1 VREPATDAHIPYLWA
16 NSGDRREA
24 LQIDAGSIRDA
35 SPIACWMVYLS
46 FASCCPRASIS
57 APCNAIAANH
67 VHSHAAAV
75 AHRSMVR
82 QQVLRCAGRDRSL
95 TKMSS
100 MGNSQPTSITL
111 QQSRVVVAGGT
122 SGIGFAVAEA
132 AARSGAE
139 VIIASS
145 RPERVAAALEQL
157 PQGTRGESLDFTDEA
172 QVRAFFARV
181 GALDHLVYT
190 AGESLLLQTLAE
202 LSIEAAQRAFEVRYW
217 GALKA
222 VKYAAPLI
230 RPGGSI
236 TLTSG
241 VASSRPLPAW
251 TIPSSIL
258 GAIESLTRTLAV
270 ELAPLRVNAV
280 APGVLR
286 TALWDNMS
294 EGDRESLYDY
304 IAGKMP
310 VRRVGEASDVAQT
323 YLYLMQQ
330 GFSTGQVIVVDGG
343 HVLV

>member
-1 VREPATDAHIPYLWA
+1 
-16 NSGDRREA
+16 
-24 LQIDAGSIRDA
+24 
-35 SPIACWMVYLS
+35 
-46 FASCCPRASIS
+46 
-57 APCNAIAANH
+57 
-67 VHSHAAAV
+67 
-75 AHRSMVR
+75 
-82 QQVLRCAGRDRSL
+82 
-95 TKMSS
+95 
-100 MGNSQPTSITL
+100 MGNNQPSSITL
-111 QQSRVVVAGGT
+111 KQSRIVIAGGT

-132 AARSGAE
+132 AAQAGAE

-145 RPERVAAALEQL
+145 NPERIATALDRL
-157 PQGTRGESLDFTDEA
+157 PKGTHGEAIDFTDEA
-172 QVRAFFARV
+172 QVSAFFAHV
-181 GALDHLVYT
+181 GAFDHLVYT
-190 AGESLLLQTLAE
+190 AGESLLLQNLAD
-202 LSIEAAQRAFEVRYW
+202 LSIEAAQQAFQVRYW

-222 VKYAAPLI
+222 IKHAVSLI
-230 RPGGSI
+230 RTGGSI

-294 EGDRESLYDY
+294 ETDRNGLYDH

-330 GFSTGQVIVVDGG
+330 GFSTGQVIIVDGG

>member
-1 VREPATDAHIPYLWA
+1 
-16 NSGDRREA
+16 
-24 LQIDAGSIRDA
+24 
-35 SPIACWMVYLS
+35 
-46 FASCCPRASIS
+46 
-57 APCNAIAANH
+57 
-67 VHSHAAAV
+67 
-75 AHRSMVR
+75 
-82 QQVLRCAGRDRSL
+82 
-95 TKMSS
+95 
-100 MGNSQPTSITL
+100 MGNNPLSSITL
-111 QQSRVVVAGGT
+111 KQSRVVVAGGT

-132 AARSGAE
+132 AAHSGAE

-145 RPERVAAALEQL
+145 KPERVAAALERL
-157 PQGTRGESLDFTDEA
+157 PQGTRGEALDFTDEA
-172 QVRAFFARV
+172 QVSAFFARV
-181 GALDHLVYT
+181 GAIDHLVYT
-190 AGESLLLQTLAE
+190 AGESLLLQNLAE

-222 VKYAAPLI
+222 VKYGTPHLRA
-230 RPGGSI
+230 GGSI

-294 EGDRESLYDY
+294 EADREGLYDY
-304 IAGKMP
+304 IAEKMP

-330 GFSTGQVIVVDGG
+330 GFSTGQVIIVDGG

>member
-1 VREPATDAHIPYLWA
+1 
-16 NSGDRREA
+16 
-24 LQIDAGSIRDA
+24 
-35 SPIACWMVYLS
+35 
-46 FASCCPRASIS
+46 
-57 APCNAIAANH
+57 
-67 VHSHAAAV
+67 
-75 AHRSMVR
+75 
-82 QQVLRCAGRDRSL
+82 
-95 TKMSS
+95 
-100 MGNSQPTSITL
+100 MGNNQSTSITL

-132 AARSGAE
+132 AAHAGAE

-145 RPERVAAALEQL
+145 RPERVAAALERL
-157 PQGTRGESLDFTDEA
+157 PQGTRGESLDFTDEE
-172 QVRAFFARV
+172 QVRAFFARI

-190 AGESLLLQTLAE
+190 AGESLFLQTLAE
-202 LSIEAAQRAFEVRYW
+202 LSIEAAHRAFEVRYW

-230 RPGGSI
+230 RAGGSI

-251 TIPSSIL
+251 TILSSIL

-294 EGDRESLYDY
+294 KADREILYDH

-310 VRRVGEASDVAQT
+310 VQRVGEASDVAQT

>member
-1 VREPATDAHIPYLWA
+1 
-16 NSGDRREA
+16 
-24 LQIDAGSIRDA
+24 
-35 SPIACWMVYLS
+35 
-46 FASCCPRASIS
+46 
-57 APCNAIAANH
+57 
-67 VHSHAAAV
+67 
-75 AHRSMVR
+75 
-82 QQVLRCAGRDRSL
+82 
-95 TKMSS
+95 
-100 MGNSQPTSITL
+100 MGNNQSTSITL

-132 AARSGAE
+132 AAHAGAE

-145 RPERVAAALEQL
+145 RPERVAAALERL
-157 PQGTRGESLDFTDEA
+157 PQGTRGESLDFTDEE
-172 QVRAFFARV
+172 QVRAFFARI

-190 AGESLLLQTLAE
+190 AGESLFLQTLAE
-202 LSIEAAQRAFEVRYW
+202 LSIEAAHRAFEVRYW

-230 RPGGSI
+230 RAGGSI

-251 TIPSSIL
+251 TILSSIL

-294 EGDRESLYDY
+294 KADRESLYDD

-310 VRRVGEASDVAQT
+310 VQRVGEASDVAQT

>member
-1 VREPATDAHIPYLWA
+1 MR
-16 NSGDRREA
+16 NS
-24 LQIDAGSIRDA
+24 
-35 SPIACWMVYLS
+35 
-46 FASCCPRASIS
+46 
-57 APCNAIAANH
+57 
-67 VHSHAAAV
+67 
-75 AHRSMVR
+75 
-82 QQVLRCAGRDRSL
+82 
-95 TKMSS
+95 K
-100 MGNSQPTSITL
+100 PTSITL

-132 AARSGAE
+132 AANSGAE

-145 RPERVAAALEQL
+145 KSDRVAAALERL
-157 PQGTRGESLDFTDEA
+157 PQNTRGESVDFTDEG

-202 LSIEAAQRAFEVRYW
+202 LSVEDAQRAFEVRYW

-222 VKYAAPLI
+222 VKYAAPNI
-230 RPGGSI
+230 RVGGSI

-241 VASSRPLPAW
+241 VASSRPLSTW

-258 GAIESLTRTLAV
+258 GAMESLTRALAV

-294 EGDRESLYDY
+294 ETDREGLYSY
-304 IAGKMP
+304 IAEKMP
-310 VRRVGEASDVAQT
+310 VRRIGEANDVAQA

-330 GFSTGQVIVVDGG
+330 GFGTGQVVVVDGG

>member
-1 VREPATDAHIPYLWA
+1 MY
-16 NSGDRREA
+16 
-24 LQIDAGSIRDA
+24 
-35 SPIACWMVYLS
+35 SPRGA
-46 FASCCPRASIS
+46 F
-57 APCNAIAANH
+57 NAISTNP
-67 VHSHAAAV
+67 VHSDAAAV
-75 AHRSMVR
+75 ARRSVV
-82 QQVLRCAGRDRSL
+82 QQYMLRYAGRYRVDRSL
-95 TKMSS
+95 TETSS
-100 MGNSQPTSITL
+100 MGNSQSTSITL

-145 RPERVAAALEQL
+145 RPERVAAALERL
-157 PQGTRGESLDFTDEA
+157 PRGTRGESLDFTDEG
-172 QVRAFFARV
+172 QVRAFFARI
-181 GALDHLVYT
+181 GELDHLVYT
-190 AGESLLLQTLAE
+190 AGESLFLQTLAE
-202 LSIEAAQRAFEVRYW
+202 LDIEAAQRAFEVRYW

-222 VKYAAPLI
+222 VKHAAPLI
-230 RPGGSI
+230 RANGSI

-241 VASSRPLPAW
+241 VASSRPLPTWA
-251 TIPSSIL
+251 IPASIL

-294 EGDRESLYDY
+294 KADRESLYDH
-304 IAGKMP
+304 ISGKMP

>member
-1 VREPATDAHIPYLWA
+1 MLDMEE
-16 NSGDRREA
+16 N
-24 LQIDAGSIRDA
+24 
-35 SPIACWMVYLS
+35 
-46 FASCCPRASIS
+46 
-57 APCNAIAANH
+57 
-67 VHSHAAAV
+67 
-75 AHRSMVR
+75 
-82 QQVLRCAGRDRSL
+82 
-95 TKMSS
+95 
-100 MGNSQPTSITL
+100 QPHLITL
-111 QQSRVVVAGGT
+111 QKSRVVVAGGT
-122 SGIGFAVAEA
+122 SGIGFAVADA
-132 AARSGAE
+132 AAQAGAE
-139 VIIASS
+139 VIIVSS
-145 RPERVAAALEQL
+145 NPERVTAALARL
-157 PQGTRGESLDFTDEA
+157 PQGTHGESLDLTDEA
-172 QVRAFFARV
+172 QVSAFFSRV

-190 AGESLLLQTLAE
+190 AGESLLLKNLAD
-202 LSIEAAQRAFEVRYW
+202 LSMEAAQRAFEVRYW

-230 RPGGSI
+230 RTGGSI

-251 TIPSSIL
+251 TIPASIL

-294 EGDRESLYDY
+294 EADREGLYDY
-304 IAGKMP
+304 IAEKMP
-310 VRRVGEASDVAQT
+310 VRRVGEAKDVAQT

>member
-1 VREPATDAHIPYLWA
+1 MKT
-16 NSGDRREA
+16 
-24 LQIDAGSIRDA
+24 
-35 SPIACWMVYLS
+35 
-46 FASCCPRASIS
+46 
-57 APCNAIAANH
+57 
-67 VHSHAAAV
+67 
-75 AHRSMVR
+75 
-82 QQVLRCAGRDRSL
+82 
-95 TKMSS
+95 
-100 MGNSQPTSITL
+100 SQPTNISL

-132 AARSGAE
+132 AAHSGAE

-145 RPERVAAALEQL
+145 RPERVAAALERL
-157 PQGTRGESLDFTDEA
+157 PQGTRGEALDFTDEG

-190 AGESLLLQTLAE
+190 AGESLLLQTLSE
-202 LSIEAAQRAFEVRYW
+202 VSIEAAQRAFEVRYW

-222 VKYAAPLI
+222 VKYAAPQI
-230 RPGGSI
+230 RAGGSI

-241 VASSRPLPAW
+241 VASSRPLAAW

-258 GAIESLTRTLAV
+258 GAMESLTRALAI

-294 EGDRESLYDY
+294 EADRTGLYDY
-304 IAGKMP
+304 IAEKMP